1 MKSRDVLISSSGMT
15 PSAWRDRLAALLPG
29 RSVHLA
35 GDAFDKN
42 SIGYAVTWYHQPGS
56 LADLSNLAAIFS
68 LGAGVD
74 HVFADPNL
82 PDVPIARVVDLDLT
96 QRMTEWIVLQVL
108 LHHRHQRR
116 YESRQR
122 DKIWIEDR
130 DQPAAKDVRVGIMG
144 LGELGADAASK
155 LANLGFQVAGWS
167 TRRRELPRIL
177 SFAGDTE
184 RDEFLART
192 DILIVLLPHTPVTQG
207 IINLELIKRLAR
219 DGALGG
225 PFLINAG
232 RGALQNEV
240 DILAALDAGIL
251 QGASLDVFQTE
262 PLPASSRL
270 WSHPAVYVSPHI
282 AAISD
287 HDAISRLIA
296 RQITRLEE
304 GGRLEHVV
312 SREQRY

>member
-1 MKSRDVLISSSGMT
+1 MKSWDVLIASSGMT
-15 PSAWRDRLAALLPG
+15 PLAWRDRLAALLPG

-35 GDAFDKN
+35 GDVLDKD
-42 SIGYAVTWYHQPGS
+42 SIGYAVTWYHPPGS
-56 LADLSNLAAIFS
+56 LANLPNLAAIFS

-82 PDVPIARVVDLDLT
+82 PDVPIARVVDPDLT
-96 QRMTEWIVLQVL
+96 QRMSEWIVLHVL

-116 YESRQR
+116 YEARQR

-130 DQPAAKDVRVGIMG
+130 DQPASKDVRVGIMG

-167 TRRRELPRIL
+167 TRRKELPRIT
-177 SFAGDTE
+177 SFAGDVE
-184 RDEFLART
+184 RDAFLART
-192 DILIVLLPHTPVTQG
+192 DILIVVLPHTPATQG
-207 IINLELIKRLAR
+207 IVNLDLVKQLAR

-232 RGALQNEV
+232 RGALQNET
-240 DILAALDAGIL
+240 DILAALDTGIL
-251 QGASLDVFQTE
+251 QGASLDVFETE

-270 WSHPAVYVSPHI
+270 WSHPSVYVSPHI

-296 RQITRLEE
+296 KQITRLEK
-304 GGRLEHVV
+304 GGRLEHLVD
-312 SREQRY
+312 RERRY